1 MPKDAKSKV
10 EVMMPR
16 PKGNQEEERLK
27 ALAAKMGKDP
37 KVVAAIRE
45 AREEIKAGKT
55 ITHEEVMSG
64 HAAEA
69 RGERKRQDA
78 S

>member
-16 PKGNQEEERLK
+16 PKNPQEKLLENV
-27 ALAAKMGKDP
+27 AAEMGKDSDIN
-37 KVVAAIRE
+37 AAIRK
-45 AREEIKAGKT
+45 ARQNIRDGKT
-55 ITHEEVMSG
+55 IDHEEVMRG
-64 HAAEA
+64 HLRENKNAA
-69 RGERKRQDA
+69 